1 MSSLKNR
8 TMQNIAT
15 VLGNIQKNKLED
27 ISRGV
32 IPIGTESRPIDS
44 LYVRQVLDSDRTKVK
59 QRISEIKSIL
69 TNSINKDAFVK
80 SRISFSNSKLAV
92 TSNTYRMIETTLN
105 GLSNGP
111 QKQKILG
118 FFQKANMKNRKDLIK
133 AAYNRMKNSNS
144 YHNLSF
150 LNKLE
155 KQAILPIRYLE
166 RSLQGLIA
174 NAKGNKVSYADILKL
189 RNKNRERIEKIK
201 KYRANHYDIFNSVLT
216 SVVTSNLR
224 RAYINTLVKES
235 NNSMLRESLKSKLGK
250 SYMDNNVTLVKAAID
265 IYKSLDVKPMIN
277 GKVSTKNVNN
287 LISSFVENK

>member
-144 YHNLSF
+144 YHNFSF
-150 LNKLE
+150 LNMVL
-155 KQAILPIRYLE
+155 
-166 RSLQGLIA
+166 STLI
-174 NAKGNKVSYADILKL
+174 
-189 RNKNRERIEKIK
+189 
-201 KYRANHYDIFNSVLT
+201 
-216 SVVTSNLR
+216 
-224 RAYINTLVKES
+224 
-235 NNSMLRESLKSKLGK
+235 
-250 SYMDNNVTLVKAAID
+250 
-265 IYKSLDVKPMIN
+265 
-277 GKVSTKNVNN
+277 
-287 LISSFVENK
+287 

>member
-144 YHNLSF
+144 YHNFSF
-150 LNKLE
+150 LNKHE
-155 KQAILPIRYLE
+155 KQSILIIRYLE